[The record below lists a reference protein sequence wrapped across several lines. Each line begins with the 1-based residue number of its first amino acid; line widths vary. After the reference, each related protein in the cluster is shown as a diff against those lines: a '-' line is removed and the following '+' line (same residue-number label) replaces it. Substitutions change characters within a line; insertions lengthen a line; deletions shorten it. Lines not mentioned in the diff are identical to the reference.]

1 MPSHLLP
8 ALAQSQKEADEAATA
23 KEKEDEKKKKKV
35 RREAVIRTPPTTI
48 EEGMHKNMMF
58 LVFVVLQLKIHCTC
72 CVAGSVY
79 KI

>member
-35 RREAVIRTPPTTI
+35 RREGGSYTDPAHYNGGRNAQKYDVFGFRTTT
-48 EEGMHKNMMF
+48 E
-58 LVFVVLQLKIHCTC
+58 VLLHMLCSWQCL
-72 CVAGSVY
+72 
-79 KI
+79 

>member
-35 RREAVIRTPPTTI
+35 RREGGSYTDPAHYNGGRNAQ
-48 EEGMHKNMMF
+48 KYLF
-58 LVFVVLQLKIHCTC
+58 AVLQLKFCCTC

-79 KI
+79 KWS